1 MSERE
6 KEMKYAI
13 FDMDGT
19 LTQSMEVWEEA
30 PGAVLGRHGLTPRP
44 DLRPRI
50 TELTQEDGC
59 RLILEEYGLK
69 MTLPQLV
76 EEYYQVVE
84 ELYQKAPLK
93 PGVQEAL
100 EAMSKAGV
108 KMAVASSTR
117 ASTVNKV
124 LTRLGVRPLFQG
136 VFSCRDGL
144 GKKKGPYVYQEAA
157 QALGAENPG
166 EVWVFEDA
174 YHAVLSAKKG
184 GFPVTGVYDPFC
196 VVDPDTMAAACDR
209 YMKSW
214 KEFRLEDY

>member
-1 MSERE
+1 
-6 KEMKYAI
+6 MKYAI

-19 LTQSMEVWEEA
+19 LTQTMEVWEEL
-30 PGAVLGRHGLTPRP
+30 PGAVLARYGKTPRP

-59 RLILEEYGLK
+59 RLILEEYGLPL
-69 MTLPQLV
+69 TLPQLV

-84 ELYQKAPLK
+84 ELYEQGRLK
-93 PGVQEAL
+93 PGVRRAL
-100 EAMSKAGV
+100 EAMHRAGV

-117 ASTVNKV
+117 ASTVDKV
-124 LTRLGVRPLFQG
+124 LTRLGVRPYFEG

-157 QALGAENPG
+157 QALGAEDPG

-174 YHAVLSAKKG
+174 YHAVLSAKQG
-184 GFPVTGVYDPFC
+184 GFPVTGVYDRFC
-196 VVDPDTMAAACDR
+196 VVDPRTMAAACDR
-209 YMKSW
+209 YMDSW
-214 KEFRLEDY
+214 EEFRLEDY

>member
-1 MSERE
+1 
-6 KEMKYAI
+6 MKYAI

-19 LTQSMEVWEEA
+19 LTQTMEVWEEL
-30 PGAVLGRHGLTPRP
+30 PGAVLARYGKTPRP

-59 RLILEEYGLK
+59 RLILEEYGLPL
-69 MTLPQLV
+69 TLPQLV

-84 ELYQKAPLK
+84 ELYEQGPLK
-93 PGVQEAL
+93 PGVRRAL
-100 EAMSKAGV
+100 EAMHRAGV

-117 ASTVNKV
+117 ASTVDKV
-124 LTRLGVRPLFQG
+124 LTRLGVRSYFEG

-157 QALGAENPG
+157 QALGAEDPG
-166 EVWVFEDA
+166 QVWVFEDA

-184 GFPVTGVYDPFC
+184 GFPVTGVYDRFC
-196 VVDPDTMAAACDR
+196 VVDPGTMAAACDR
-209 YMKSW
+209 YMDSW
-214 KEFRLEDY
+214 EEFRLEDY